1 MLGWRL
7 LMSAILVP
15 SVIGLFWLD
24 HRIGDS
30 AWVLL
35 IFSLFVAFRNSYELT
50 DLMRV
55 RCMKPSF
62 PVTLILSLC
71 VVLAGWAH
79 TWLPSHWVGK
89 SELLVSLG
97 FQGGMLGI
105 GFCLLLAWE
114 AFCYDQPGQSME
126 SLGCNLIT
134 VFYAGGLMA
143 LTSQL
148 RWFPNSQIGYFV
160 IASMIICVKAG
171 DTFAYTFGR
180 LWGKRKMAPK
190 LSPGKTGMGLVG
202 AIVGSTLGGWLWLTF
217 AGPLF
222 ASNPRPAALWIVLA
236 YSASIGLIG
245 LVGDLCESLI
255 KRDVQ
260 KKDSAALMP
269 GFGGLLDLLDSP
281 LFAGPFALL
290 WWQLLP
296 PAIVGN

>member
-62 PVTLILSLC
+62 PVTLFLSLC

-79 TWLPSHWVGK
+79 TLLPADGAGQ

-97 FQGGMLGI
+97 FLGGTLGI
-105 GFCLLLAWE
+105 VFCLLLAWE
-114 AFCYDQPGQSME
+114 AFCYQQPGQSME

-148 RWFPNSQIGYFV
+148 RWFPNSQTWLLCHCVDDHLRESRRYFCLH
-160 IASMIICVKAG
+160 IRA
-171 DTFAYTFGR
+171 T
-180 LWGKRKMAPK
+180 
-190 LSPGKTGMGLVG
+190 VG
-202 AIVGSTLGGWLWLTF
+202 
-217 AGPLF
+217 
-222 ASNPRPAALWIVLA
+222 
-236 YSASIGLIG
+236 
-245 LVGDLCESLI
+245 
-255 KRDVQ
+255 
-260 KKDSAALMP
+260 
-269 GFGGLLDLLDSP
+269 
-281 LFAGPFALL
+281 
-290 WWQLLP
+290 
-296 PAIVGN
+296 